1 MITQNITLS
10 VPKHILQQAKLIA
23 VRRNV
28 SLSSMMSDY
37 LAELVAQESEYEQ
50 AMRRSLTLMEQGL
63 ELNATYTWSR
73 EELHER
79 EA

>member
-28 SLSSMMSDY
+28 SLSSMMSEF
-37 LAELVAQESEYEQ
+37 LTELVAQESEYEQ

>member
-10 VPKHILQQAKLIA
+10 IPKHILQQAKLIA